1 MLISLLLQ
9 NPLFFVLMALGF
21 AVCITVHEFSHVFS
35 AYLQGDT
42 TGKDAGRLTL
52 NPLAH
57 LDPIGSLALLFLPFG
72 WGRPAP
78 YNPYHLRNP
87 RFGPLLVAL
96 AGPFSN
102 LVLVFVFGVALH
114 ALYPILGQDN
124 FLTIFLQILV
134 TLNALLMI
142 FNLLPIPPL
151 DGSMIIQALFARQ
164 FPQLVENLFRYGPN
178 VLFGLI
184 LLSWVMHIPL
194 FSFVFEPILQLVR
207 QLVGVPLPF

>member
-1 MLISLLLQ
+1 MLISLLFQ
-9 NPLFFVLMALGF
+9 NPVFFLLTALGF
-21 AVCITVHEFSHVFS
+21 AVCISVHEFSHVFS

-78 YNPYHLRNP
+78 YNPHQLRNA

-102 LVLVFVFGVALH
+102 LVLVIVFGVALH
-114 ALYPILGQDN
+114 VLYPALGQQN
-124 FLTIFLQILV
+124 YLTIFLQVLV

-142 FNLLPIPPL
+142 FNLVPIPPL
-151 DGSMIIQALFARQ
+151 DGSMIVQALFARR
-164 FPQLVENLFRYGPN
+164 FPEVVANLFRYGPN

-184 LLSWVMHIPL
+184 LISYFFNIPL
-194 FSFVFEPILQLVR
+194 FSFLFEPILRLVR
-207 QLVGVPLPF
+207 ELVGAPLPF